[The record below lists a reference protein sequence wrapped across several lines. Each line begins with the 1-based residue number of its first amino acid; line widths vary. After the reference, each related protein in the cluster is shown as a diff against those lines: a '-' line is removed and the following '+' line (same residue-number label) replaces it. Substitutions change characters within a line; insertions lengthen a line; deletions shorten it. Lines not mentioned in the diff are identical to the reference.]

1 MTSINSAHHMAS
13 LALRGLDKS
22 SNVMQQAMERLSSGK
37 RINRSADDA
46 AGMGISLVHKAQTMG
61 LGGAVKHAVD
71 AIGVVNSIEGSLATA
86 NDLLLRMRELA
97 VQASSDVNVKAERK
111 SIQDEVNQINSA
123 LNALASETKFNNKKL
138 LDGTYNAKITI
149 GKDAQEF
156 VNLSVNPMDA
166 SSVGSHEINSK
177 VEAIY
182 QPIAVADNLFGLDT
196 LEEAI
201 NGLNAK
207 FNSSADYEVKGA
219 NGSATINMNGGE
231 DARDV
236 ARAFNLA
243 TGSTGVKASAV
254 TRLKIMSV
262 TESDHFSFSLQGR
275 EKNASVVNA
284 TIADKNDLTT
294 LKDSINSVSSD
305 TGIIA
310 DLVNNK
316 SSIMLV
322 QNEGYNIF
330 IGDFTSSSANTAYM
344 NVNAVEKNNSG
355 KLIDVNN
362 PNANNQI
369 KLNGRDSSIDS
380 FGVVGQVTLS
390 SSKAFSITP
399 GHADNHFNAS
409 TEAMISDFVSLDNI
423 DLSTQETASMAMA
436 RLDSAIAMIS
446 EMRSEMGA
454 KSVRFQSII
463 NNLTNVE
470 INTERHMDF
479 LEDAEFTTESS
490 KLARSQVVQEASTAM
505 IAQANNVSKFMMSF
519 LNQFK

>member
-1 MTSINSAHHMAS
+1 MTSINSANHMAS

-97 VQASSDVNVKAERK
+97 VQASSDMNTKSERK

-177 VEAIY
+177 VEI
-182 QPIAVADNLFGLDT
+182 
-196 LEEAI
+196 I
-201 NGLNAK
+201 NPPSNDHENAK
-207 FNSSADYEVKGA
+207 NTLNSQFSADADYEVKGA

-243 TGSTGVKASAV
+243 TGATGVTASAV
-254 TRLKIMSV
+254 TRLKIVNV
-262 TESDHFSFSLQGR
+262 TESDHFSFTLQGR
-275 EKNASVVNA
+275 EKNASVVTA
-284 TIADKNDLTT
+284 SIADKDDLTT
-294 LKDSINSVSSD
+294 LKNSINSVSSD
-305 TGIIA
+305 TGIVA

-316 SSIMLV
+316 SSILLV
-322 QNEGYNIF
+322 QSEGYDII
-330 IGDFTSSSANTAYM
+330 IGDLTTVSGNMT
-344 NVNAVEKNNSG
+344 VDAVEKNITG
-355 KLIDVNN
+355 KLIDQ
-362 PNANNQI
+362 NNQRV
-369 KLNGRDSSIDS
+369 LNGNSSGSDSVSI
-380 FGVVGQVTLS
+380 FGQVTLS

>member
-1 MTSINSAHHMAS
+1 MTSINSANHMAS

-177 VEAIY
+177 VEI
-182 QPIAVADNLFGLDT
+182 
-196 LEEAI
+196 I
-201 NGLNAK
+201 NPPSNDHENAK
-207 FNSSADYEVKGA
+207 NTLNSQFSADADYEVKGA

-243 TGSTGVKASAV
+243 TGATGVTASAV
-254 TRLKIMSV
+254 TRLKIVNV
-262 TESDHFSFSLQGR
+262 TESDHFSFTLQGR
-275 EKNASVVNA
+275 EKNASVVTA
-284 TIADKNDLTT
+284 SIADKDDLTT
-294 LKDSINSVSSD
+294 LKNSINSVSSD
-305 TGIIA
+305 TGIVA
-310 DLVNNK
+310 NLVNNK
-316 SSIMLV
+316 SSILLV
-322 QNEGYNIF
+322 QSEGYDII
-330 IGDFTSSSANTAYM
+330 IGDLTTVSGNMT
-344 NVNAVEKNNSG
+344 VDAVEKNISG
-355 KLIDVNN
+355 KLIDQ
-362 PNANNQI
+362 NNQRV
-369 KLNGRDSSIDS
+369 LNGNGSGSDSVSI
-380 FGVVGQVTLS
+380 FGQVTLS
-390 SSKAFSITP
+390 SSKAFSITS
-399 GHADNHFNAS
+399 GHADNHFNTS
-409 TEAMISDFVSLDNI
+409 TEAIISDFVSLDNI

>member
-1 MTSINSAHHMAS
+1 MTSINSANHMAS

-86 NDLLLRMRELA
+86 NGLLLRMRELA
-97 VQASSDVNVKAERK
+97 VQASSDINTKPERK
-111 SIQDEVNQINSA
+111 SIQDEVNQINTA
-123 LNALASETKFNNKKL
+123 LNALASDTKFNNKKL

-156 VNLSVNPMDA
+156 VNLSINPMDA

-177 VEAIY
+177 VEI
-182 QPIAVADNLFGLDT
+182 
-196 LEEAI
+196 I
-201 NGLNAK
+201 NPPSNDHENAK
-207 FNSSADYEVKGA
+207 NTLNSQFNVDADYEVKGA

-231 DARDV
+231 DAKDV
-236 ARAFNLA
+236 ARAFNLI
-243 TGSTGVKASAV
+243 TGSTGVKASAI
-254 TRLKIMSV
+254 TRLKIVNV
-262 TESDHFSFSLQGR
+262 TESDHFSFTLQGR
-275 EKNASVVNA
+275 DKNASVVNA
-284 TIADKNDLTT
+284 TISNKDDLTT

-305 TGIIA
+305 TGIVA

-316 SSIMLV
+316 SSILLV
-322 QNEGYNIF
+322 QNEGYDII
-330 IGDFTSSSANTAYM
+330 IGDLTTVSGNMT
-344 NVNAVEKNNSG
+344 VDAVEKNNSG
-355 KLIDVNN
+355 KLIDQ
-362 PNANNQI
+362 NNQRV
-369 KLNGRDSSIDS
+369 LNGNGSGSDSVGI
-380 FGVVGQVTLS
+380 FGQVTLS

-399 GHADNHFNAS
+399 GNSANHFNSS

-423 DLSTQETASMAMA
+423 DLSTQETASMALA

-454 KSVRFQSII
+454 KSVRFQSIV

-470 INTERHMDF
+470 LNTERHMDF
-479 LEDAEFTTESS
+479 LEDAEFTTETS

>member
-1 MTSINSAHHMAS
+1 MTSINSANHMAS

-177 VEAIY
+177 VEIINPPSNDHENAK
-182 QPIAVADNLFGLDT
+182 DT
-196 LEEAI
+196 L
-201 NGLNAK
+201 
-207 FNSSADYEVKGA
+207 NSQFSADADYEVKGA

-243 TGSTGVKASAV
+243 TGATGVTASAV
-254 TRLKIMSV
+254 TRLKIVNV
-262 TESDHFSFSLQGR
+262 TESDHFSFTLQGR
-275 EKNASVVNA
+275 EKNASVVTA
-284 TIADKNDLTT
+284 SIADKDDLTT
-294 LKDSINSVSSD
+294 LKNSINSVSSD
-305 TGIIA
+305 TGIVA
-310 DLVNNK
+310 DLINNK
-316 SSIMLV
+316 SSILLV
-322 QNEGYNIF
+322 QSEGYDII
-330 IGDFTSSSANTAYM
+330 IGDLTTLTGNMT
-344 NVNAVEKNNSG
+344 VDAVEKNISG
-355 KLIDVNN
+355 KLIDQ
-362 PNANNQI
+362 NNQRV
-369 KLNGRDSSIDS
+369 LNGNSSGSDSVSI
-380 FGVVGQVTLS
+380 FGQVTLS
-390 SSKAFSITP
+390 SSKAFSITS
-399 GHADNHFNAS
+399 GHGDNHFNTS
-409 TEAMISDFVSLDNI
+409 TEAIISDFVSLDNI

>member
-177 VEAIY
+177 VEI
-182 QPIAVADNLFGLDT
+182 
-196 LEEAI
+196 I
-201 NGLNAK
+201 NPPSNDHENAK
-207 FNSSADYEVKGA
+207 NTLNSQFSADADYEVKGA

-243 TGSTGVKASAV
+243 TGATGVTASAV
-254 TRLKIMSV
+254 TRLKIVNV
-262 TESDHFSFSLQGR
+262 TESDHFSFTLQGR
-275 EKNASVVNA
+275 EKNASVVTA
-284 TIADKNDLTT
+284 SIADKDDLTT
-294 LKDSINSVSSD
+294 LKNSINSVSSD
-305 TGIIA
+305 TGIVA

-316 SSIMLV
+316 SSILLV
-322 QNEGYNIF
+322 QSEGYDII
-330 IGDFTSSSANTAYM
+330 IGDLTTVSGNMT
-344 NVNAVEKNNSG
+344 VDAVEKNISG
-355 KLIDVNN
+355 KLIDQ
-362 PNANNQI
+362 NNQRV
-369 KLNGRDSSIDS
+369 LNGNGSGSDSVSI
-380 FGVVGQVTLS
+380 FGQVTLS
-390 SSKAFSITP
+390 SSKAFSITS
-399 GHADNHFNAS
+399 GHGDNHFNTS
-409 TEAMISDFVSLDNI
+409 TEAIISDFVSLDNI

>member
-1 MTSINSAHHMAS
+1 MTSINSANHMAS

-97 VQASSDVNVKAERK
+97 VQASSDMNTKSERK

-123 LNALASETKFNNKKL
+123 LNALASDTKFNNKKL

-177 VEAIY
+177 VEI
-182 QPIAVADNLFGLDT
+182 
-196 LEEAI
+196 I
-201 NGLNAK
+201 NPPSNDHENAK
-207 FNSSADYEVKGA
+207 NTLNSQFSADADYEVKGA
-219 NGSATINMNGGE
+219 YGSATINMNGGE

-243 TGSTGVKASAV
+243 TGATGVTASAV
-254 TRLKIMSV
+254 TRLKIVNV
-262 TESDHFSFSLQGR
+262 TESDHFSFTLQGR
-275 EKNASVVNA
+275 EKNASVVTA
-284 TIADKNDLTT
+284 SIADKDDLTT
-294 LKDSINSVSSD
+294 LKNSINSVSSD
-305 TGIIA
+305 TGIVA

-316 SSIMLV
+316 SSILLV
-322 QNEGYNIF
+322 QSEGYDII
-330 IGDFTSSSANTAYM
+330 IGDLTTVSGNMT
-344 NVNAVEKNNSG
+344 VDAVEKNISG
-355 KLIDVNN
+355 KLIDQ
-362 PNANNQI
+362 NNQRV
-369 KLNGRDSSIDS
+369 LNGNGSGSDSVSI
-380 FGVVGQVTLS
+380 FGQVTLS

-399 GHADNHFNAS
+399 GHADNHFNTS

>member
-1 MTSINSAHHMAS
+1 MTSINSANHMAS

-97 VQASSDVNVKAERK
+97 VQASSDMNTKSERK

-177 VEAIY
+177 VEI
-182 QPIAVADNLFGLDT
+182 
-196 LEEAI
+196 I
-201 NGLNAK
+201 NPPSNDHENAK
-207 FNSSADYEVKGA
+207 NTLNSQFSADADYEVKGA

-243 TGSTGVKASAV
+243 TGATGVTASAV
-254 TRLKIMSV
+254 TRLKIVNV
-262 TESDHFSFSLQGR
+262 TESDHFSFTLQGR
-275 EKNASVVNA
+275 EKNASVVTA
-284 TIADKNDLTT
+284 SIADKDDLTT
-294 LKDSINSVSSD
+294 LKNSINSVSSD
-305 TGIIA
+305 TGIVA

-316 SSIMLV
+316 SSILLV
-322 QNEGYNIF
+322 QSEGYDII
-330 IGDFTSSSANTAYM
+330 IGDLTTFSGNMT
-344 NVNAVEKNNSG
+344 VDAVEKNITG
-355 KLIDVNN
+355 KLIDQ
-362 PNANNQI
+362 NNQRV
-369 KLNGRDSSIDS
+369 LNGNSSGSDSVSI
-380 FGVVGQVTLS
+380 FGQVTLS

-399 GHADNHFNAS
+399 GNADNHFNAS

-479 LEDAEFTTESS
+479 LEDAEFTSESS
-490 KLARSQVVQEASTAM
+490 KLARSQFVQEASTAM

>member
-1 MTSINSAHHMAS
+1 MTSINSANHMAS

-97 VQASSDVNVKAERK
+97 VQASSDVNTKSERK

-166 SSVGSHEINSK
+166 SSVGSYEINSK
-177 VEAIY
+177 VEI
-182 QPIAVADNLFGLDT
+182 
-196 LEEAI
+196 I
-201 NGLNAK
+201 NPTVRDDHENAK
-207 FNSSADYEVKGA
+207 NTLNSQFSADADYEVKGA

-243 TGSTGVKASAV
+243 TGATGVTASAV
-254 TRLKIMSV
+254 TRLKIVNV
-262 TESDHFSFSLQGR
+262 TESDHFSFTLQGR
-275 EKNASVVNA
+275 EKNASVVTA
-284 TIADKNDLTT
+284 SIADKDDLTT
-294 LKDSINSVSSD
+294 LKNSINSVSSD
-305 TGIIA
+305 TGIVA

-316 SSIMLV
+316 SSILLV
-322 QNEGYNIF
+322 QNEGYDII
-330 IGDFTSSSANTAYM
+330 IGDLTTVSGNMT
-344 NVNAVEKNNSG
+344 VDAVEKNISG
-355 KLIDVNN
+355 KLIDQ
-362 PNANNQI
+362 NNQRV
-369 KLNGRDSSIDS
+369 LNGNGSGSDSVSI
-380 FGVVGQVTLS
+380 FGQVTLS
-390 SSKAFSITP
+390 SSKAFSITS
-399 GHADNHFNAS
+399 GHGDNHFNTS
-409 TEAMISDFVSLDNI
+409 TEAIISDFVSLDNI

-490 KLARSQVVQEASTAM
+490 K
-505 IAQANNVSKFMMSF
+505 IG
-519 LNQFK
+519 

>member
-1 MTSINSAHHMAS
+1 MTSINSANHMAS

-177 VEAIY
+177 VEIIGY
-182 QPIAVADNLFGLDT
+182 SYGLNNQPIINGH
-196 LEEAI
+196 ENAI
-201 NGLNAK
+201 NTLNSQFSAD
-207 FNSSADYEVKGA
+207 ADYEVKGA

-243 TGSTGVKASAV
+243 TGATGVTASAV
-254 TRLKIMSV
+254 TRLKIVNV
-262 TESDHFSFSLQGR
+262 TESDHFSFTLQGR
-275 EKNASVVNA
+275 EKNASVVTA
-284 TIADKNDLTT
+284 SIADKDDLTT
-294 LKDSINSVSSD
+294 LKNSINSVSSD
-305 TGIIA
+305 TGIVA

-316 SSIMLV
+316 SSILLV
-322 QNEGYNIF
+322 QSEGYDII
-330 IGDFTSSSANTAYM
+330 IGDLTTVSGNMT
-344 NVNAVEKNNSG
+344 VDAVEKNISG
-355 KLIDVNN
+355 KLIDQ
-362 PNANNQI
+362 NNQRV
-369 KLNGRDSSIDS
+369 LNGNGSGSDSVSI
-380 FGVVGQVTLS
+380 FGQVTLS
-390 SSKAFSITP
+390 SSKAFSITS
-399 GHADNHFNAS
+399 GHGDNHFNTS
-409 TEAMISDFVSLDNI
+409 TEAITSDFVSLDNI

>member
-13 LALRGLDKS
+13 LALSGLDKS

-177 VEAIY
+177 VEI
-182 QPIAVADNLFGLDT
+182 
-196 LEEAI
+196 I
-201 NGLNAK
+201 NPPSNDHENAK
-207 FNSSADYEVKGA
+207 NTLNSQFSADADYEVKGA

-243 TGSTGVKASAV
+243 TGATGVAASAV
-254 TRLKIMSV
+254 TRLKIVNV
-262 TESDHFSFSLQGR
+262 TESDHFSFTLQGR
-275 EKNASVVNA
+275 EKNASVVTA
-284 TIADKNDLTT
+284 SIADKDDLTT
-294 LKDSINSVSSD
+294 LKNSINSVSSD
-305 TGIIA
+305 TGIVA

-316 SSIMLV
+316 SSILLV
-322 QNEGYNIF
+322 QSEGYDII
-330 IGDFTSSSANTAYM
+330 IGDLTTVSGNMT
-344 NVNAVEKNNSG
+344 VDAVEKNISG
-355 KLIDVNN
+355 KLIDQ
-362 PNANNQI
+362 NNQRV
-369 KLNGRDSSIDS
+369 LNGNGSGSDSVSI
-380 FGVVGQVTLS
+380 VGQVTLS
-390 SSKAFSITP
+390 SSKAFSITS
-399 GHADNHFNAS
+399 GHADNHFNTS

>member
-1 MTSINSAHHMAS
+1 MTSINSANHMAS

-97 VQASSDVNVKAERK
+97 VQASSDINTKSERK

-166 SSVGSHEINSK
+166 SSVGSYEIHSK
-177 VEAIY
+177 VEI
-182 QPIAVADNLFGLDT
+182 
-196 LEEAI
+196 I
-201 NGLNAK
+201 NPTSDDHENAK
-207 FNSSADYEVKGA
+207 NTLNSQFSADADYEVKGA

-243 TGSTGVKASAV
+243 TGATGVTASAV
-254 TRLKIMSV
+254 TRLKIVNV
-262 TESDHFSFSLQGR
+262 TESDHFSFTLQGR
-275 EKNASVVNA
+275 EKNASVVTA
-284 TIADKNDLTT
+284 SIADKDDLTT
-294 LKDSINSVSSD
+294 LKNSINSVSSD
-305 TGIIA
+305 TGIVA
-310 DLVNNK
+310 NLVNNK
-316 SSIMLV
+316 SSILLV
-322 QNEGYNIF
+322 QSEGYDII
-330 IGDFTSSSANTAYM
+330 IGDLTTVSGNMT
-344 NVNAVEKNNSG
+344 VDAVEKNISG
-355 KLIDVNN
+355 KLIDQ
-362 PNANNQI
+362 NNQRV
-369 KLNGRDSSIDS
+369 LNGNGSGSDSVSI
-380 FGVVGQVTLS
+380 FGQVTLS
-390 SSKAFSITP
+390 SSKAFSITS
-399 GHADNHFNAS
+399 GHGDNHFNTS
-409 TEAMISDFVSLDNI
+409 TEAIISDFVSLDNI

>member
-22 SNVMQQAMERLSSGK
+22 SNVMHQAMERLSSGK

-166 SSVGSHEINSK
+166 SSVGSYEINSK
-177 VEAIY
+177 VEI
-182 QPIAVADNLFGLDT
+182 
-196 LEEAI
+196 I
-201 NGLNAK
+201 NPPSNDHENAK
-207 FNSSADYEVKGA
+207 NTLNSQFSADADYEVKGA

-243 TGSTGVKASAV
+243 TGATGVTASAV
-254 TRLKIMSV
+254 TRLKIVNV
-262 TESDHFSFSLQGR
+262 TESDHFSFTLQGR
-275 EKNASVVNA
+275 EKNASVVTA
-284 TIADKNDLTT
+284 SIADKDDLTT
-294 LKDSINSVSSD
+294 LKNSINSVSSD
-305 TGIIA
+305 TGIVA

-316 SSIMLV
+316 SSILLV
-322 QNEGYNIF
+322 QSEGYDII
-330 IGDFTSSSANTAYM
+330 IGDLTTLTGNMT
-344 NVNAVEKNNSG
+344 VDAVEKNISG
-355 KLIDVNN
+355 KLIDQ
-362 PNANNQI
+362 NNQRV
-369 KLNGRDSSIDS
+369 LNGNGSGSDSVSI
-380 FGVVGQVTLS
+380 FGQVTLS
-390 SSKAFSITP
+390 SSKAFSITS
-399 GHADNHFNAS
+399 GHGDNHFNTS
-409 TEAMISDFVSLDNI
+409 TEAIISDFVSLDNI

>member
-1 MTSINSAHHMAS
+1 MTSINSANHMVS

-123 LNALASETKFNNKKL
+123 LNALASDTKFNNKKL

-182 QPIAVADNLFGLDT
+182 QSIAVGDNLGGLDT

-243 TGSTGVKASAV
+243 TGATGVTASAV

-275 EKNASVVNA
+275 EKNASVVTA
-284 TIADKNDLTT
+284 SIADKNDLTT

-310 DLVNNK
+310 DLINNK

-330 IGDFTSSSANTAYM
+330 IGDFTSSSAIM

-369 KLNGRDSSIDS
+369 KLSGSDSSNDS

-399 GHADNHFNAS
+399 GHADNHFNTS

>member
-22 SNVMQQAMERLSSGK
+22 SNVMHQAMERLSSGK

-177 VEAIY
+177 VEI
-182 QPIAVADNLFGLDT
+182 
-196 LEEAI
+196 I
-201 NGLNAK
+201 NPPSNDHENAK
-207 FNSSADYEVKGA
+207 NTLNSQFSADADYEVKGA

-243 TGSTGVKASAV
+243 TGATGVTASAV
-254 TRLKIMSV
+254 TRLKIVNV
-262 TESDHFSFSLQGR
+262 TESDHFSFTLQGR
-275 EKNASVVNA
+275 EKNASVVTA
-284 TIADKNDLTT
+284 SIADKDDLTT
-294 LKDSINSVSSD
+294 LKNSINSVSSD
-305 TGIIA
+305 TGIVA

-316 SSIMLV
+316 SSILLV
-322 QNEGYNIF
+322 QSEGYDII
-330 IGDFTSSSANTAYM
+330 IGDLTTVSGNMT
-344 NVNAVEKNNSG
+344 VDAVEKNISG
-355 KLIDVNN
+355 KLIDQ
-362 PNANNQI
+362 NNQRV
-369 KLNGRDSSIDS
+369 LNGNGSGSDSVSI
-380 FGVVGQVTLS
+380 FGQVTLS
-390 SSKAFSITP
+390 SSKAFSITS
-399 GHADNHFNAS
+399 GHGDNHFNTS
-409 TEAMISDFVSLDNI
+409 TEAIISDFVSLDNI

>member
-13 LALRGLDKS
+13 LALSGLDKS

-166 SSVGSHEINSK
+166 SSVGSYEINSK
-177 VEAIY
+177 VEI
-182 QPIAVADNLFGLDT
+182 
-196 LEEAI
+196 I
-201 NGLNAK
+201 NPPSNDHENAK
-207 FNSSADYEVKGA
+207 NTLNSQFSADADYEVKGA

-243 TGSTGVKASAV
+243 TGATGVTASAV
-254 TRLKIMSV
+254 TRLKIVNV
-262 TESDHFSFSLQGR
+262 TESDHFSFTLQGR
-275 EKNASVVNA
+275 EKNASVVTA
-284 TIADKNDLTT
+284 SIADKDDLTT
-294 LKDSINSVSSD
+294 LKNSINSVSSD
-305 TGIIA
+305 TGIVA

-316 SSIMLV
+316 SSILLV
-322 QNEGYNIF
+322 QSEGYDII
-330 IGDFTSSSANTAYM
+330 IGDLTAPPGPGEPGLVSKNM
-344 NVNAVEKNNSG
+344 TVDAVEKNISG
-355 KLIDVNN
+355 KLIDQ
-362 PNANNQI
+362 NNQRV
-369 KLNGRDSSIDS
+369 LNGNGSGSDSVSI
-380 FGVVGQVTLS
+380 FGQVTLS
-390 SSKAFSITP
+390 SSKAFSITS
-399 GHADNHFNAS
+399 GHGDNHFNTS
-409 TEAMISDFVSLDNI
+409 TEAITSDFVSLDNI

>member
-71 AIGVVNSIEGSLATA
+71 AIGVVSSIEGSLATA
-86 NDLLLRMRELA
+86 NNLLLRMRELA

-166 SSVGSHEINSK
+166 SSVGSYEINSK
-177 VEAIY
+177 VEI
-182 QPIAVADNLFGLDT
+182 
-196 LEEAI
+196 I
-201 NGLNAK
+201 NPPSNDHENAK
-207 FNSSADYEVKGA
+207 NTLNSQFSADADYEVKGA

-243 TGSTGVKASAV
+243 TGATGVTASAV
-254 TRLKIMSV
+254 TRLKIVNV
-262 TESDHFSFSLQGR
+262 TESDHFSFTLQGR
-275 EKNASVVNA
+275 EKNASVVTA
-284 TIADKNDLTT
+284 SIADKDDLTT
-294 LKDSINSVSSD
+294 LKNSINSVSSD
-305 TGIIA
+305 TGIVA

-316 SSIMLV
+316 SSILLV
-322 QNEGYNIF
+322 QSEGYDII
-330 IGDFTSSSANTAYM
+330 IGDLTTVSGNMT
-344 NVNAVEKNNSG
+344 VDAVEKNISG
-355 KLIDVNN
+355 KLIDQ
-362 PNANNQI
+362 NNQRV
-369 KLNGRDSSIDS
+369 LNGNGSGSDSVSI
-380 FGVVGQVTLS
+380 FGQVTLS

-399 GHADNHFNAS
+399 GHGDNHFNTS

>member
-1 MTSINSAHHMAS
+1 MAS

-22 SNVMQQAMERLSSGK
+22 SNVMHQAMERLSSGK

-166 SSVGSHEINSK
+166 SSVGSYEINSK
-177 VEAIY
+177 VEI
-182 QPIAVADNLFGLDT
+182 
-196 LEEAI
+196 I
-201 NGLNAK
+201 NPPSNDHENAK
-207 FNSSADYEVKGA
+207 NTLNSQFSADADYEVKGA

-243 TGSTGVKASAV
+243 TGATGVTASAV
-254 TRLKIMSV
+254 TRLKIVNV
-262 TESDHFSFSLQGR
+262 TESDHFSFTLQGR
-275 EKNASVVNA
+275 EKNASVVTA
-284 TIADKNDLTT
+284 SIADKDDLTT
-294 LKDSINSVSSD
+294 LKNSINSVSSD
-305 TGIIA
+305 TGIVA

-316 SSIMLV
+316 SSILLV
-322 QNEGYNIF
+322 QSEGYDII
-330 IGDFTSSSANTAYM
+330 IGDLTTVSGNMT
-344 NVNAVEKNNSG
+344 VDAVEKNISG
-355 KLIDVNN
+355 KLIDQ
-362 PNANNQI
+362 NNQRV
-369 KLNGRDSSIDS
+369 LNGNGSGSDSVSI
-380 FGVVGQVTLS
+380 FGQVTLS
-390 SSKAFSITP
+390 SSKAFSITS
-399 GHADNHFNAS
+399 GHGDNHFNTS
-409 TEAMISDFVSLDNI
+409 TEAITSDFVSLDNI

>member
-1 MTSINSAHHMAS
+1 MTSINSANHMAS

-97 VQASSDVNVKAERK
+97 VQASSDMNTKSERK

-177 VEAIY
+177 VEI
-182 QPIAVADNLFGLDT
+182 
-196 LEEAI
+196 I
-201 NGLNAK
+201 NPPSNDHENAK
-207 FNSSADYEVKGA
+207 NTLNSQFSADADYEVKGA

-243 TGSTGVKASAV
+243 TGETGVTASAV
-254 TRLKIMSV
+254 TRLKIVNV
-262 TESDHFSFSLQGR
+262 TESDHFSFTLQGR
-275 EKNASVVNA
+275 EKNASVVTA
-284 TIADKNDLTT
+284 SIADKDDLTT
-294 LKDSINSVSSD
+294 LKNSINSVSSD
-305 TGIIA
+305 TGIVA

-316 SSIMLV
+316 SSILLV
-322 QNEGYNIF
+322 QSEGYDII
-330 IGDFTSSSANTAYM
+330 IGDLTTVSGNIT
-344 NVNAVEKNNSG
+344 VDAVEKNISG
-355 KLIDVNN
+355 KLIDQ
-362 PNANNQI
+362 NNQRV
-369 KLNGRDSSIDS
+369 LNGNGSGSDSVSI
-380 FGVVGQVTLS
+380 FGQVTLS
-390 SSKAFSITP
+390 SSKAFSITS
-399 GHADNHFNAS
+399 GHGDNHFNTS
-409 TEAMISDFVSLDNI
+409 TEAIISDFVSLDNI

-479 LEDAEFTTESS
+479 LEDAEFTSESS
-490 KLARSQVVQEASTAM
+490 KLARSQFVQEASTAM

>member
-1 MTSINSAHHMAS
+1 MTSINSANHMAS

-97 VQASSDVNVKAERK
+97 VQASSDMNTKSERK

-166 SSVGSHEINSK
+166 SSVGSYEINSK
-177 VEAIY
+177 VEI
-182 QPIAVADNLFGLDT
+182 
-196 LEEAI
+196 I
-201 NGLNAK
+201 NPPSNDHENAK
-207 FNSSADYEVKGA
+207 NTLNSQFSADADYEVKGA

-243 TGSTGVKASAV
+243 TGATGVTASAV
-254 TRLKIMSV
+254 TRLKIVNV
-262 TESDHFSFSLQGR
+262 TESDHFSFTLQGR
-275 EKNASVVNA
+275 EKNASVVTA
-284 TIADKNDLTT
+284 SIADKDDLTT
-294 LKDSINSVSSD
+294 LKNSINSVSSD
-305 TGIIA
+305 TGIVA

-316 SSIMLV
+316 SSILLV
-322 QNEGYNIF
+322 QSEGYDI
-330 IGDFTSSSANTAYM
+330 IMGDLTTVSGNMT
-344 NVNAVEKNNSG
+344 VDAVEKNISG
-355 KLIDVNN
+355 KLIDQ
-362 PNANNQI
+362 NNQRV
-369 KLNGRDSSIDS
+369 LNGNSSGSDSVSI
-380 FGVVGQVTLS
+380 FGQVTLS
-390 SSKAFSITP
+390 SSKAFSITS
-399 GHADNHFNAS
+399 GHGDNHFNTS
-409 TEAMISDFVSLDNI
+409 TEAIISDFVSLDNI

>member
-177 VEAIY
+177 VEITNLRDEHE
-182 QPIAVADNLFGLDT
+182 IAKNTLNSQFSAD
-196 LEEAI
+196 
-201 NGLNAK
+201 
-207 FNSSADYEVKGA
+207 ADYEVKGE

-236 ARAFNLA
+236 ARAYNLVS
-243 TGSTGVKASAV
+243 GSTGVTASAI
-254 TRLKIMSV
+254 TRLKIVNV
-262 TESDHFSFSLQGR
+262 TESDHFSFTLQGR
-275 EKNASVVNA
+275 EKNASVVTA
-284 TIADKNDLTT
+284 TIADKDDLTT
-294 LKDSINSVSSD
+294 LKNSINAVSSD
-305 TGIIA
+305 TGIVA

-316 SSIMLV
+316 SSILLV
-322 QNEGYNIF
+322 QSEGYDII
-330 IGDFTSSSANTAYM
+330 IGDLTTVSGNMT
-344 NVNAVEKNNSG
+344 VDAVEKNISG
-355 KLIDVNN
+355 KLIDQ
-362 PNANNQI
+362 NNQRV
-369 KLNGRDSSIDS
+369 LNGNGSGSDSVSI
-380 FGVVGQVTLS
+380 FGQVTLS

-399 GHADNHFNAS
+399 GHGDNHFNTS
-409 TEAMISDFVSLDNI
+409 SEAIISDFVSLDNI

-463 NNLTNVE
+463 SNLTNVE

-479 LEDAEFTTESS
+479 IEDAEFTTESS

>member
-13 LALRGLDKS
+13 LALSGLDKS

-166 SSVGSHEINSK
+166 SSVGSYEINSK
-177 VEAIY
+177 VEI
-182 QPIAVADNLFGLDT
+182 
-196 LEEAI
+196 I
-201 NGLNAK
+201 NPPSNDHENAK
-207 FNSSADYEVKGA
+207 NTLNSQFSADADYEVKGA

-243 TGSTGVKASAV
+243 TGATGVTASAV
-254 TRLKIMSV
+254 TRLKIVNVS
-262 TESDHFSFSLQGR
+262 ESDHYSFTLQGR
-275 EKNASVVNA
+275 EKNASVVTA
-284 TIADKNDLTT
+284 SIADKDDLTT
-294 LKDSINSVSSD
+294 LKNSINSVSSD
-305 TGIIA
+305 TGIVA

-316 SSIMLV
+316 SSILLV
-322 QNEGYNIF
+322 QSEGYDII
-330 IGDFTSSSANTAYM
+330 IGDLTTVSGNMT
-344 NVNAVEKNNSG
+344 VDAVEKNISG
-355 KLIDVNN
+355 KLIDQ
-362 PNANNQI
+362 NNQRV
-369 KLNGRDSSIDS
+369 LNGNGSGSDSVSI
-380 FGVVGQVTLS
+380 FGQVTLS
-390 SSKAFSITP
+390 SSKAFSITS
-399 GHADNHFNAS
+399 GHGDNHFNTS
-409 TEAMISDFVSLDNI
+409 TEAITSDFVSLDNI

>member
-166 SSVGSHEINSK
+166 SSVGSYEINSK
-177 VEAIY
+177 VEI
-182 QPIAVADNLFGLDT
+182 
-196 LEEAI
+196 I
-201 NGLNAK
+201 NPPSNDHENAK
-207 FNSSADYEVKGA
+207 NTLNSQFSADADYEVKGA

-243 TGSTGVKASAV
+243 TGATGVTASAV
-254 TRLKIMSV
+254 TRLKIVNV
-262 TESDHFSFSLQGR
+262 TESDHFSFTLQGR
-275 EKNASVVNA
+275 EKNASVVTA
-284 TIADKNDLTT
+284 SIADKDDLTT
-294 LKDSINSVSSD
+294 LKNSINSVSSD
-305 TGIIA
+305 TGIVA

-316 SSIMLV
+316 SSILLV
-322 QNEGYNIF
+322 QSEGYDII
-330 IGDFTSSSANTAYM
+330 IGDLTTVSGNMT
-344 NVNAVEKNNSG
+344 VDAVEKNISG
-355 KLIDVNN
+355 KLIDQ
-362 PNANNQI
+362 NNQRV
-369 KLNGRDSSIDS
+369 LNGNGSGSDSVSI
-380 FGVVGQVTLS
+380 FGQVTLS
-390 SSKAFSITP
+390 SSKAFSITS
-399 GHADNHFNAS
+399 GHRDNHFNTS
-409 TEAMISDFVSLDNI
+409 TEAIISDFVSLDNI

>member
-166 SSVGSHEINSK
+166 SSVGSYEINSK
-177 VEAIY
+177 VEI
-182 QPIAVADNLFGLDT
+182 
-196 LEEAI
+196 I
-201 NGLNAK
+201 NPPSNDHENAK
-207 FNSSADYEVKGA
+207 NTLNSQFSADADYEVKGA

-243 TGSTGVKASAV
+243 TGATGVTASAV
-254 TRLKIMSV
+254 TRLKIVNV
-262 TESDHFSFSLQGR
+262 TESDHFSFTLQGR
-275 EKNASVVNA
+275 EKNASVVTA
-284 TIADKNDLTT
+284 SIADKDDLTT
-294 LKDSINSVSSD
+294 LKNSINSVSSD
-305 TGIIA
+305 TGIVA

-316 SSIMLV
+316 SSILLV
-322 QNEGYNIF
+322 QSEGYDII
-330 IGDFTSSSANTAYM
+330 IGDLTTVSGNMT
-344 NVNAVEKNNSG
+344 VDAVEKNISG
-355 KLIDVNN
+355 KLIDQ
-362 PNANNQI
+362 NNQRV
-369 KLNGRDSSIDS
+369 LNGNGPGSDSVSI
-380 FGVVGQVTLS
+380 FGQVTLS
-390 SSKAFSITP
+390 SSKAFSITS
-399 GHADNHFNAS
+399 GHGDNHFNTS
-409 TEAMISDFVSLDNI
+409 TEAITSDFVSLDNI

>member
-97 VQASSDVNVKAERK
+97 VQASSDMNTKSERK

-177 VEAIY
+177 VEIMN
-182 QPIAVADNLFGLDT
+182 PTSDDH
-196 LEEAI
+196 E
-201 NGLNAK
+201 NAK
-207 FNSSADYEVKGA
+207 NTLNSQFSADADYEVKGA

-243 TGSTGVKASAV
+243 TGATGVTASAV
-254 TRLKIMSV
+254 TRLKIVNV
-262 TESDHFSFSLQGR
+262 TESDHFSFTLQGR
-275 EKNASVVNA
+275 EKNASVVTA
-284 TIADKNDLTT
+284 SIADKDDLTT
-294 LKDSINSVSSD
+294 LKNSINSVSSD
-305 TGIIA
+305 TGIVA

-316 SSIMLV
+316 SSILLV
-322 QNEGYNIF
+322 QSEGYDII
-330 IGDFTSSSANTAYM
+330 IGDLTTVSGNMT
-344 NVNAVEKNNSG
+344 VDAVEKNISG
-355 KLIDVNN
+355 KLIDQ
-362 PNANNQI
+362 NNQRV
-369 KLNGRDSSIDS
+369 LNGNGSGSDSVSI
-380 FGVVGQVTLS
+380 FGQVTLS

-399 GHADNHFNAS
+399 GHGDNHFNTS
-409 TEAMISDFVSLDNI
+409 TEAIISDFVSLDNI

>member
-166 SSVGSHEINSK
+166 SSVGSYEINSK
-177 VEAIY
+177 VEIINPPSNDHENAK
-182 QPIAVADNLFGLDT
+182 DT
-196 LEEAI
+196 L
-201 NGLNAK
+201 
-207 FNSSADYEVKGA
+207 NSQFSADADYEVKGA

-243 TGSTGVKASAV
+243 TGATGVTASAV
-254 TRLKIMSV
+254 TRLKIVNV
-262 TESDHFSFSLQGR
+262 TESDHFSFTLQGR
-275 EKNASVVNA
+275 EKNASVVTA
-284 TIADKNDLTT
+284 SIADKDDLTT
-294 LKDSINSVSSD
+294 LKNSINSVSSD
-305 TGIIA
+305 TGIVA

-316 SSIMLV
+316 SSILLV
-322 QNEGYNIF
+322 QSEGYDII
-330 IGDFTSSSANTAYM
+330 IGDLTTVSGNMT
-344 NVNAVEKNNSG
+344 VDAVEKNISG
-355 KLIDVNN
+355 KLIDQ
-362 PNANNQI
+362 NNQRV
-369 KLNGRDSSIDS
+369 LNGNGSGSDSVSI
-380 FGVVGQVTLS
+380 FGQVTLS
-390 SSKAFSITP
+390 SSKAFSITS
-399 GHADNHFNAS
+399 GHGDNHFNTS
-409 TEAMISDFVSLDNI
+409 TEAITSDFVSLDNI

>member
-177 VEAIY
+177 VEI
-182 QPIAVADNLFGLDT
+182 
-196 LEEAI
+196 I
-201 NGLNAK
+201 NPPSNDHENAK
-207 FNSSADYEVKGA
+207 NTLNSQFSADADYEVKGA

-243 TGSTGVKASAV
+243 TGATGVTASAV
-254 TRLKIMSV
+254 TRLKIVNV
-262 TESDHFSFSLQGR
+262 TESDHFSFTLQGR
-275 EKNASVVNA
+275 EKNASVVTA
-284 TIADKNDLTT
+284 SIADKDDLTT
-294 LKDSINSVSSD
+294 LKNSINSVSSD
-305 TGIIA
+305 TGIVA

-316 SSIMLV
+316 SSILLV
-322 QNEGYNIF
+322 QSEGYDII
-330 IGDFTSSSANTAYM
+330 IGDLTTVSGNMT
-344 NVNAVEKNNSG
+344 VDAVEKNISG
-355 KLIDVNN
+355 KLIDQ
-362 PNANNQI
+362 NNQRV
-369 KLNGRDSSIDS
+369 LNGNGSGSDSVSI
-380 FGVVGQVTLS
+380 FGQVTLS
-390 SSKAFSITP
+390 SSKAFSITS
-399 GHADNHFNAS
+399 GHGDNHFNTS
-409 TEAMISDFVSLDNI
+409 TEAIISDFVSLDNI

-490 KLARSQVVQEASTAM
+490 KLARSQFVQEASTAM

>member
-1 MTSINSAHHMAS
+1 MTSINSANHMAS

-61 LGGAVKHAVD
+61 LSGAVRHAVN

-97 VQASSDVNVKAERK
+97 VQASSDMNTKTERK
-111 SIQDEVNQINSA
+111 SIQDEVNQINIS
-123 LNALASETKFNNKKL
+123 LNRLASDTKFNNKKL

-156 VNLSVNPMDA
+156 VNLSINPMDA

-177 VEAIY
+177 VEI
-182 QPIAVADNLFGLDT
+182 
-196 LEEAI
+196 I
-201 NGLNAK
+201 NPPSDDHENAK
-207 FNSSADYEVKGA
+207 NTLNSLFSVDADYDVKGA
-219 NGSATINMNGGE
+219 NGSATITMNGGE

-236 ARAFNLA
+236 ARAFNLI
-243 TGSTGVKASAV
+243 TGSTGVKASAI
-254 TRLKIMSV
+254 TRLKIVNV
-262 TESDHFSFSLQGR
+262 TESDHFSFTLQGR
-275 EKNASVVNA
+275 DKNASVVNA
-284 TIADKNDLTT
+284 TISNKDDLTT
-294 LKDSINSVSSD
+294 IKDSINSVSSD
-305 TGIIA
+305 TGIVA

-316 SSIMLV
+316 SSILLV
-322 QNEGYNIF
+322 QNEGYDII
-330 IGDFTSSSANTAYM
+330 IGDLTTVTGNMT
-344 NVNAVEKNNSG
+344 VDAVEKNNSG
-355 KLIDVNN
+355 KLIDQ
-362 PNANNQI
+362 NNQRV
-369 KLNGRDSSIDS
+369 LNGNGSGSDSV
-380 FGVVGQVTLS
+380 GVFGQVTLS

-399 GHADNHFNAS
+399 GNSANHFNSS

-423 DLSTQETASMAMA
+423 DLSSQETASMAMA

-454 KSVRFQSII
+454 KSVRFQSIV

-479 LEDAEFTTESS
+479 IEDAEFTTESS